1 MMHPFHLNACIDY
14 EKKVEMDMVNHSY
27 NNKKNKQAPQTIQC
41 KKYPRHM
48 CLGQAQIWCGIKPI
62 NEIST
67 LPLMIVE
74 SPKTI
79 QI

>member
-1 MMHPFHLNACIDY
+1 MKRKLKWTWSIIPTITN
-14 EKKVEMDMVNHSY
+14 
-27 NNKKNKQAPQTIQC
+27 KNKQAPQTIQC